1 MTPVAEVLDLTELAV
16 AAGLADVPELAGT
29 ELDGARLAGTGL
41 AGTGLAGV
49 ELAGV
54 ELADPDDPA
63 GAAELAD
70 LIDLEHEVAWLEH
83 FRRALARR
91 QARWWQWD
99 AAMTGTDRQERAIWA
114 CEQELRQA
122 RERLSAARGEF

>member
-1 MTPVAEVLDLTELAV
+1 MTPVAEVLDMTELAV
-16 AAGLADVPELAGT
+16 AAGLADVTELAAAD
-29 ELDGARLAGTGL
+29 LARAD
-41 AGTGLAGV
+41 
-49 ELAGV
+49 
-54 ELADPDDPA
+54 LADPDDLA

-83 FRRALARR
+83 FRVALARR
-91 QARWWQWD
+91 QSRWWHWD
-99 AAMTGTDRQERAIWA
+99 AGMTGTDRQERAIWA

>member
-1 MTPVAEVLDLTELAV
+1 MTSVAEVLDLAD
-16 AAGLADVPELAGT
+16 LADAADLAEAAELAGT
-29 ELDGARLAGTGL
+29 
-41 AGTGLAGV
+41 
-49 ELAGV
+49 
-54 ELADPDDPA
+54 
-63 GAAELAD
+63 AELAD

-83 FRRALARR
+83 FRGMLARR

-122 RERLSAARGEF
+122 RERLSAARGEI

>member
-1 MTPVAEVLDLTELAV
+1 MTPVAEVLDLTELA
-16 AAGLADVPELAGT
+16 D
-29 ELDGARLAGTGL
+29 
-41 AGTGLAGV
+41 
-49 ELAGV
+49 
-54 ELADPDDPA
+54 
-63 GAAELAD
+63 AAELAD

-83 FRRALARR
+83 FRGTLARR